1 MCECGKPHETYKLKA
16 AADGGLNVGAAEGG
30 DLAKLS
36 GDLNGVVQ
44 KEPQSTL
51 VTESRCTG
59 NLPEQD

>member
-1 MCECGKPHETYKLKA
+1 MLCEWVNETYKLKA

-30 DLAKLS
+30 NLAKLS

-51 VTESRCTG
+51 VTESCCTG